1 MYLLKVELNGR
12 ECKIAPPPLPL
23 PIQTRVTFR
32 EFEELIFPNWSTS
45 KVQKKKWKLKG
56 PISLTAINLSYLV
69 NYDKQLYI
77 FFIFLYLL
85 LIYDTIRVM
94 S

>member
-12 ECKIAPPPLPL
+12 ECKLAPPL

-45 KVQKKKWKLKG
+45 KVQIK
-56 PISLTAINLSYLV
+56 NE
-69 NYDKQLYI
+69 N
-77 FFIFLYLL
+77 
-85 LIYDTIRVM
+85 
-94 S
+94 

>member
-12 ECKIAPPPLPL
+12 ECKLALPPTPL

-45 KVQKKKWKLKG
+45 KVKKKMK
-56 PISLTAINLSYLV
+56 TERSYFSHG
-69 NYDKQLYI
+69 DQFEIFGQL
-77 FFIFLYLL
+77 
-85 LIYDTIRVM
+85 
-94 S
+94 